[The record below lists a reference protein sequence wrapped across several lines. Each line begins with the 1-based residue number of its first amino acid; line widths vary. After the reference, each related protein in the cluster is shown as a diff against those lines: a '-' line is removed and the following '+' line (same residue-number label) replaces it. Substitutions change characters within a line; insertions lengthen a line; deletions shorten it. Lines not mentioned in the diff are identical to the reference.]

1 MALAMTGLVSGC
13 AVGPDFL
20 HPGAPEVSRY
30 TKEPLATRTASAD
43 VSKGNANH
51 FINGKDIP
59 AEWWRL
65 YRSQPLNTLV
75 GRSIDANPNLQ
86 AALAALRIAKE
97 NTYAQQGKYFPQVS
111 ANFNPTRQEQAAI
124 IAPTIT
130 ANSSVFSL
138 YTAQLAV
145 TYTFDIWGQNRRAVE
160 LLQATADAQRFQ
172 VEAAYLTLTAN
183 VVVAAI
189 EEASLRGQIEAT
201 NKLIDINSKALE
213 ILRKQFDEGYAN
225 RNDVAAQ
232 EAALAQVRATLPPL
246 RKQLAINRDLL
257 AALSGHYPSQEPSE
271 TFRLS
276 DLRLPTNLPL
286 SLPAQLVQQRPD
298 VRAAEELLHA
308 ASAQIGVSIASMLP
322 NLTLSGNRGYT
333 AAEISS
339 LFTGPAIFWTVAGNA
354 TAPLFDGF
362 TLLHEERAAQAA
374 YEQAAWN
381 YRTTVITAF
390 QQVADALRAIQNDA
404 DAVKAASDFEKASK
418 ISLDLA
424 QQQMQMGN
432 ANILY
437 LLTAQTNYEQAV
449 IQLVQTQANR
459 VSDTAALF
467 QALGGGWWNRPEPP
481 APELKLD
488 VATGHSQPVPEAGNW
503 LTTALGNVRWNPPD
517 MPWRQPKSEVANAA
531 ESQPAPEAGNWL
543 NAALDKVRWNPPA
556 MPWRQPKSEVAD
568 SAPPVPRPAGGES
581 PWDVTRLLRPFSTA
595 ENQTQAGTAGAAGE
609 GAKP

>member
-30 TKEPLATRTASAD
+30 TKEPLASRTASAD

-51 FINGKDIP
+51 FVNGKDIP

-97 NTYAQQGKYFPQVS
+97 NTYAQQGSIFPRFRRISIRCVKSRPPSLHRRSRRTPVYSVS
-111 ANFNPTRQEQAAI
+111 TPPSSPSPTHSTYGVKIGAQS
-124 IAPTIT
+124 
-130 ANSSVFSL
+130 NS
-138 YTAQLAV
+138 
-145 TYTFDIWGQNRRAVE
+145 
-160 LLQATADAQRFQ
+160 LQATADLQRFQ

-246 RKQLAINRDLL
+246 RKQLAINRNLL

-467 QALGGGWWNRPEPP
+467 QALGGGWWNWPEPP

-568 SAPPVPRPAGGES
+568 
-581 PWDVTRLLRPFSTA
+581 F
-595 ENQTQAGTAGAAGE
+595 GTAGAAAGRRRE
-609 GAKP
+609 PVGRDAPVAAVQHRGKSNSGWNRGRGRRRS